1 MVDLGVYTTG
11 SLVATTLTAADGAI
25 QVVQAQVNL
34 GLNPAS
40 ILGIALAL
48 AGAGLYFLRNFR
60 PELARDHDIFFS
72 AVGLLCGLILL
83 SQGWRLDP
91 ILQFGVF
98 LLAGSAV
105 FFAWESIRLRG
116 VATEQA
122 KRNPIVDDERPVS
135 RVYRAELDEYET
147 FDERPQRRRIKGSK
161 DVRSREV
168 EEGYE
173 DEPRRPLRGD
183 ARQQDADVRLR
194 SQDDPEQ
201 RSRKRRPRPKPED
214 EALTPQEPGSDRASR
229 VSRNR
234 ERSNYAPL
242 DVDDDQ
248 PVRPRRSRPST
259 EATSPQPSRRRASDR
274 AVVDEDYVD
283 YQPVNRSTELSD
295 NRDDRGDRRMADDRG
310 IGDRGESDSLGDRY
324 ADGSGDSNRRK
335 RRSSAALDNLVDD
348 LGEPASPAERA
359 ANGRSTQDDDDDD
372 GVGFER

>member
-1 MVDLGVYTTG
+1 
-11 SLVATTLTAADGAI
+11 LTAADDAI

-40 ILGIALAL
+40 ILGIALAV

-98 LLAGSAV
+98 LLAGSAG

-147 FDERPQRRRIKGSK
+147 FDERPPRRRIKGSR
-161 DVRSREV
+161 DVRSRDV

-173 DEPRRPLRGD
+173 EEPRYPLRGD
-183 ARQQDADVRLR
+183 VRQQDADMRLR
-194 SQDDPEQ
+194 FQDDSEQ
-201 RSRKRRPRPKPED
+201 RPRKRRPRPKPED
-214 EALTPQEPGSDRASR
+214 GSSSSQESVSGRASR
-229 VSRNR
+229 VSRSR
-234 ERSNYAPL
+234 ERSDYVPL
-242 DVDDDQ
+242 DPDDDQ
-248 PVRPRRSRPST
+248 PARPRRSRPST
-259 EATSPQPSRRRASDR
+259 ETTSSQPARRRTSDR
-274 AVVDEDYVD
+274 AIPGEDYAD
-283 YQPVNRSTELSD
+283 YQPVNRSTELP
-295 NRDDRGDRRMADDRG
+295 DDRVSNDRG
-310 IGDRGESDSLGDRY
+310 NEPDILGDRY
-324 ADGSGDSNRRK
+324 TGDRYGDGSGDGNRRK
-335 RRSSAALDNLVDD
+335 RRNSSAIDSFSDD
-348 LGEPASPAERA
+348 LGDQDSPPERA
-359 ANGRSTQDDDDDD
+359 ETGRSIQDDEDDHRVD
-372 GVGFER
+372 VER